1 MNTTATKLAKESVRA
16 QNADGGVRLAEA
28 GTAPRRPRILH
39 VGKFYPP
46 HMGGIETHLQALCGE
61 LRKETDLR
69 VMVASDDRLAS
80 EDTLDGVL
88 VSKVA
93 TRLMLFGPPLCRGMI
108 AKIRAYK
115 GEIVHLHLPN
125 PMAVLAYLASGTRSR
140 LVVTYHSDLV
150 RQKFLGTLFEPF
162 LHEALRRSSAII

>member
-1 MNTTATKLAKESVRA
+1 MNTTATKLAKEIVRA

-69 VMVASDDRLAS
+69 VIVASDDRLAS
-80 EDTLDGVL
+80 EDTLNLDGVL
-88 VSKVA
+88 VSRLA
-93 TRLMLFGPPLCRGMI
+93 TSLKLAGTTLCPGMI
-108 AKIRAYK
+108 AR
-115 GEIVHLHLPN
+115 
-125 PMAVLAYLASGTRSR
+125 
-140 LVVTYHSDLV
+140 
-150 RQKFLGTLFEPF
+150 
-162 LHEALRRSSAII
+162 